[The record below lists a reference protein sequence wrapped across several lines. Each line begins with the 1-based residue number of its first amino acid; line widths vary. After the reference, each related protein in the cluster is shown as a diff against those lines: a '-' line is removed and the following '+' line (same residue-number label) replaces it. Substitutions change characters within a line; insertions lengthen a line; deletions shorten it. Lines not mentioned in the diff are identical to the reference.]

1 MEVLGP
7 CQLDLFATRLNH
19 QLNRYLSWKPD
30 PFAMATDAFCIS
42 WKDKGGYAFPPFALI
57 GRCLQKVREE
67 RATLVLVAPTWSAQA
82 WYPAL
87 LELLISDPLL
97 LPKRKDLLTDPFNR
111 FHPMEDLQLAA
122 WKVSGD
128 STMIW
133 EYQRGL
139 PSSLWL
145 DGVQAQTRL
154 ISQPGKDGVAGVLN
168 GKLIPFHAE
177 SNPS

>member
-1 MEVLGP
+1 MSIGSVRNSTQPPLESVFELKARPVRSGDR
-7 CQLDLFATRLNH
+7 CLLH
-19 QLNRYLSWKPD
+19 QLEGQRRIWLPTICPNREMSPES
-30 PFAMATDAFCIS
+30 T
-42 WKDKGGYAFPPFALI
+42 
-57 GRCLQKVREE
+57 R

-87 LELLISDPLL
+87 LELLISDPVL
-97 LPKRKDLLTDPFNR
+97 LPKRRDLLTDPFNR
-111 FHPMEDLQLAA
+111 FHAMENLQLVT

-128 STMIW
+128 STMTW

-139 PSSLWL
+139 PSSSWL
-145 DGVQAQTRL
+145 DGVKAQIRL

-168 GKLIPFHAE
+168 GKLIRFHVE